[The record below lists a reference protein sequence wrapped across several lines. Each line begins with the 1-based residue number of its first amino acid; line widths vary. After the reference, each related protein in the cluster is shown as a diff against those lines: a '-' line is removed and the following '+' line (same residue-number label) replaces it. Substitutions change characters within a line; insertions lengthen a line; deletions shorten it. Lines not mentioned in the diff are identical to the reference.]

1 MRLLDGRLQKIEEGI
16 ALDAL
21 LADRKAS
28 GRAVQ
33 RSQRQGSCWRAA
45 VHLGRWAGPRAHVLD
60 GESLG
65 GFVVLGHDGRRLC
78 DQFAREK
85 LHTLAC
91 ASMGQRAAC
100 QHAWQVH
107 LHMWNNCSEAAGDGI
122 VTGESQRGR
131 GDAAD
136 VIVSL
141 HQLLDFCGR
150 KFGLLHGVWLGALW
164 RARREV

>member
-1 MRLLDGRLQKIEEGI
+1 MALQHPICNQVSAAATQRLRPSF
-16 ALDAL
+16 
-21 LADRKAS
+21 LA
-28 GRAVQ
+28 Q
-33 RSQRQGSCWRAA
+33 
-45 VHLGRWAGPRAHVLD
+45 
-60 GESLG
+60 
-65 GFVVLGHDGRRLC
+65 
-78 DQFAREK
+78 
-85 LHTLAC
+85 
-91 ASMGQRAAC
+91 
-100 QHAWQVH
+100 
-107 LHMWNNCSEAAGDGI
+107 NCSEAAGDGI